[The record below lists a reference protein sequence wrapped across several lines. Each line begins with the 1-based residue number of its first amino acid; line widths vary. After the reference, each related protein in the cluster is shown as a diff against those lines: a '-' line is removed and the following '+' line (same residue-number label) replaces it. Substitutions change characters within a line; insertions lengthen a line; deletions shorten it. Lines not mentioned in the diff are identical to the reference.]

1 MTVLPQ
7 GSPHIQSTFLSISE
21 ATEPKGLGKGLN
33 ILKTAQTQ
41 EQFCFVLFFS
51 PAPNHARPFLR
62 KKKTK
67 KTGLGLEDKDE
78 KCQ

>member
-41 EQFCFVLFFS
+41 EQFFFFFYL
-51 PAPNHARPFLR
+51 PQTMLDPFSE
-62 KKKTK
+62 KKKRKK

>member
-41 EQFCFVLFFS
+41 EQFFFFFPCPKPS
-51 PAPNHARPFLR
+51 FTLSH
-62 KKKTK
+62 KKKKKK